1 MFQELLI
8 DLLKDGYKVSFNAP
22 GHSMYPTILANES
35 VVVEP
40 VAPTTVHKGDIV
52 LYRSNGSLIAHRVMG
67 IVRADR
73 ARDFSSLIE
82 AFAPDAHSKA
92 ETESSKPETAHYSQD
107 ADWCGLSEN
116 CFFILRGDAA
126 RTFDE
131 PVKSDQIL
139 GKVVSIER
147 NGSSLNPYSLQ
158 HKLTSW
164 LLRTTLRLK
173 SHLGFRKTA
182 P

>member
-1 MFQELLI
+1 MFQDLVI

-40 VAPTTVHKGDIV
+40 VEPMTVHTGDIV

-67 IVRADR
+67 IVTEDR
-73 ARDFSSLIE
+73 AREFSSLIG
-82 AFAPDAHSKA
+82 AFAPEEQLTD
-92 ETESSKPETAHYSQD
+92 ETAPLESQRD
-107 ADWCGLSEN
+107 LCQQEAGVGGSSEK

-139 GKVVSIER
+139 GKVISIER
-147 NGSSLNPYSLQ
+147 NGNSLNPYSLQ
-158 HKLTSW
+158 HNLTTW
-164 LLRTTLRLK
+164 ILKATLCLK
-173 SHLGFRKTA
+173 SFLNFPKHA
-182 P
+182 Q